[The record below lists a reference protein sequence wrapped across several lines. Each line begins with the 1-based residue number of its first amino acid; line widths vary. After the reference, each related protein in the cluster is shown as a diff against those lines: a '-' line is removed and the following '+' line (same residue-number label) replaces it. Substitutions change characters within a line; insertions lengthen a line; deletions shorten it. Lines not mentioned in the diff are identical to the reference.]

1 MKTHQLIA
9 SVACALTLALAVSS
23 ANAQQ
28 RPPYG
33 QAVNLE
39 TAKKIGAAATA
50 EAKKNSWNVA
60 IAIVDNHGFLVY
72 YEMMDDTQT
81 ASANVAIEKA
91 RTSAMYRRASKEFEE
106 NIAGGRVAVLG
117 LPGVHADRRR
127 PAHRGRRQD
136 DRRGRRQRRDVGAGR
151 HGRQGGAG
159 GAGEVATGRCAP
171 SFAGQARTRRT
182 RGSSRTGP

>member
-39 TAKKIGAAATA
+39 TAKKIGAAAAA

-91 RTSAMYRRASKEFEE
+91 RTSAMYRRASKELED

-117 LPGVHADRRR
+117 LPGSTPIEGGLPLVVGGKMIGAIGVSGVSS
-127 PAHRGRRQD
+127 AQD
-136 DRRGRRQRRDVGAGR
+136 GMVAKAGLE
-151 HGRQGGAG
+151 AL
-159 GAGEVATGRCAP
+159 AK
-171 SFAGQARTRRT
+171 
-182 RGSSRTGP
+182 

>member
-1 MKTHQLIA
+1 MKIHQVFATI
-9 SVACALTLALAVSS
+9 ACALTLALSIS
-23 ANAQQ
+23 TANAQQ

-39 TAKKIGAAATA
+39 TAKKIGAAAAA

-117 LPGVHADRRR
+117 LPGATPIEGGLPIVVGGKLIGAVGVSGVTS
-127 PAHRGRRQD
+127 AQD
-136 DRRGRRQRRDVGAGR
+136 GMVAKAGLE
-151 HGRQGGAG
+151 AL
-159 GAGEVATGRCAP
+159 AK
-171 SFAGQARTRRT
+171 
-182 RGSSRTGP
+182 